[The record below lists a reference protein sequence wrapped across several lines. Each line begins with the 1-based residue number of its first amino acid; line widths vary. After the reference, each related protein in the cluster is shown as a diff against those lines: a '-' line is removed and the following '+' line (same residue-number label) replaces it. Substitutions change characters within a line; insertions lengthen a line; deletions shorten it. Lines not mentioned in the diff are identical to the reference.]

1 LPVIRLSTK
10 RLFSLL
16 GKEIYIQDLERLLMR
31 LKGEVGNT
39 TESYIEVEINSDRLD
54 MMISEGMARAL
65 KGVLRIEVGLPR
77 YVYRN
82 SGHRLEATDVPQRP
96 YIAMGIVKGV
106 RSSEEFIEELIQ
118 FQEKLHTT
126 IGRKRR
132 KVAIG
137 IHDLSKVPDNE
148 CIYRELEP
156 TEKFTPLGYSRSMSV
171 EEILSVVEQGRLY
184 GSISNR
190 EGKLPG
196 IVCGGEII
204 SMPPV
209 INSELTRVTSQTKD
223 LLIDVTGTDLGYVLK
238 TLEILTTT
246 IAEGAADRT
255 IERVSIHAP
264 WGDLKTPV
272 GAARSMTLDI
282 NWALSILGI
291 EGLGLEGVVKALEEM
306 RYGVRQ
312 IGSDVEILIP
322 PYRIDVIDTIDLVE
336 DIAIAID
343 LNKIPPEPLKITLPG
358 RLEHNTIIRRRLR
371 DIMSGLGFT
380 EIYRH
385 VLVPESL
392 LRDLGFTDFLK
403 IKNPVSSEMSAA
415 RPSILISILMTLSS
429 TQHSPKPI
437 KIFEIG
443 DIVVRDPTTYSGWRT
458 GLSMAA
464 SILDDEVSFEDIQAP
479 LFSALRSLG
488 LSPRTRS
495 SRNPLFINGRSADIL
510 VDGRSIGVVGE
521 VKPDILRRM
530 EIHFPVA
537 AFEIDLRP
545 LVSIL
550 STR

>member
-1 LPVIRLSTK
+1 
-10 RLFSLL
+10 
-16 GKEIYIQDLERLLMR
+16 
-31 LKGEVGNT
+31 
-39 TESYIEVEINSDRLD
+39 
-54 MMISEGMARAL
+54 
-65 KGVLRIEVGLPR
+65 
-77 YVYRN
+77 
-82 SGHRLEATDVPQRP
+82 
-96 YIAMGIVKGV
+96 
-106 RSSEEFIEELIQ
+106 
-118 FQEKLHTT
+118 
-126 IGRKRR
+126 
-132 KVAIG
+132 
-137 IHDLSKVPDNE
+137 
-148 CIYRELEP
+148 
-156 TEKFTPLGYSRSMSV
+156 
-171 EEILSVVEQGRLY
+171 
-184 GSISNR
+184 
-190 EGKLPG
+190 
-196 IVCGGEII
+196 
-204 SMPPV
+204 
-209 INSELTRVTSQTKD
+209 
-223 LLIDVTGTDLGYVLK
+223 
-238 TLEILTTT
+238 
-246 IAEGAADRT
+246 
-255 IERVSIHAP
+255 
-264 WGDLKTPV
+264 
-272 GAARSMTLDI
+272 
-282 NWALSILGI
+282 
-291 EGLGLEGVVKALEEM
+291 
-306 RYGVRQ
+306 
-312 IGSDVEILIP
+312 
-322 PYRIDVIDTIDLVE
+322 
-336 DIAIAID
+336 
-343 LNKIPPEPLKITLPG
+343 
-358 RLEHNTIIRRRLR
+358 
-371 DIMSGLGFT
+371 MSGLGFT